1 MEQFVGWLLDLL
13 GFRFFWSLRIKNS
26 ILLALPFDLWF
37 IFLINLLGVYCL
49 MISFVISFL
58 GFSNFFVWLLR
69 NKNLFNHFG
78 SNQYVKLELTQVL
91 PASLMGLSLFLIFLE
106 LNQRKF
112 YFFCT
117 EKRTQFSICVGI
129 WWNLFVLMGFLVKI
143 WVGYWIMRV
152 VSVGF
157 GFSLFL
163 VLWQRFLAGDSDRWF
178 CQKI

>member
-1 MEQFVGWLLDLL
+1 MEQFVSWLLDLL

-69 NKNLFNHFG
+69 NNNVFNHFG

-91 PASLMGLSLFLIFLE
+91 PVSLMGFSLFLVFLE

-112 YFFCT
+112 YFFVL
-117 EKRTQFSICVGI
+117 KKGHSF
-129 WWNLFVLMGFLVKI
+129 LFVLGFDEICLYW
-143 WVGYWIMRV
+143 WVFWWR
-152 VSVGF
+152 F
-157 GFSLFL
+157 GLGIGLWGWFRWVL
-163 VLWQRFLAGDSDRWF
+163 VLVYFWCCGNGF
-178 CQKI
+178 

>member
-1 MEQFVGWLLDLL
+1 MEQFLGWLLDLL

-91 PASLMGLSLFLIFLE
+91 PVSLMGLSLFLIFLE

-112 YFFCT
+112 YFFVL
-117 EKRTQFSICVGI
+117 KKGHSF
-129 WWNLFVLMGFLVKI
+129 LFVLGFDEICLYW
-143 WVGYWIMRV
+143 WVFWWR
-152 VSVGF
+152 F
-157 GFSLFL
+157 GLGIGLWGWFRWVL
-163 VLWQRFLAGDSDRWF
+163 VLVYFWCCGNGF
-178 CQKI
+178 

>member
-37 IFLINLLGVYCL
+37 IFLINLLGVYCV

-91 PASLMGLSLFLIFLE
+91 PVSLMGLSLFLIFLE

-112 YFFCT
+112 YFFVL
-117 EKRTQFSICVGI
+117 KKGHSF
-129 WWNLFVLMGFLVKI
+129 LFVLGFDEICLYW
-143 WVGYWIMRV
+143 WVFWRRYGLGIGLWGWFRWV
-152 VSVGF
+152 
-157 GFSLFL
+157 L
-163 VLWQRFLAGDSDRWF
+163 VLVYFWCCGNGF
-178 CQKI
+178 